1 MHKQL
6 SKFLKRYEI
15 LYDYQ
20 FGFREGHS
28 TTLALI
34 EIVDNI
40 LYGMDHGKHVA
51 GIYMD
56 LSKAFDTVDHEILFQ
71 KLQHYGIRGLPL
83 QWFKSY
89 LTNRKQYTI
98 ANKATSEES
107 TITYGV
113 PQGSVLRPLLFL
125 IYTNDI
131 TNAISGNHKIKLFA
145 DDTNIFVTCD
155 SPMVLKQEITTAIR
169 EVFQWF
175 NANKLSTNLTKTS
188 YTVFKNA
195 TNTPAYLNSI
205 KIEDTTIKKVP
216 SAKYLGII
224 LDEKLDWK
232 EHIEAVTASLAKITN
247 SLKIMKNFVPHK
259 NKHLLYYAYIYS
271 KIKYGIEV
279 YGTANATQ
287 IKKVQVKQNRA
298 LKVLF
303 NKDF

>member
-1 MHKQL
+1 MKLKAKKSCGDDKIQPKIVKENAVEFSPLITHIINLSFENGTVPSKLKLAKVIPILKKKNAREDPGNYRPISLLSSINKIMEKIMHKQL

-56 LSKAFDTVDHEILFQ
+56 LSKAFDTVYHEILFQ

-89 LTNRKQYTI
+89 LTDRKHYTI

-113 PQGSVLRPLLFL
+113 PQGSVLGPLLFL

-131 TNAISGNHKIKLFA
+131 TNAISGNHKIRLFA
-145 DDTNIFVTCD
+145 DDTNISVTCD

-175 NANKLSTNLTKTS
+175 NANKLSANLTKTS
-188 YTVFKNA
+188 
-195 TNTPAYLNSI
+195 
-205 KIEDTTIKKVP
+205 
-216 SAKYLGII
+216 
-224 LDEKLDWK
+224 
-232 EHIEAVTASLAKITN
+232 
-247 SLKIMKNFVPHK
+247 
-259 NKHLLYYAYIYS
+259 
-271 KIKYGIEV
+271 
-279 YGTANATQ
+279 
-287 IKKVQVKQNRA
+287 
-298 LKVLF
+298 
-303 NKDF
+303 